1 MGIITNNYKADDV
14 DMIDGCPNCYKKG
27 RKKGIVIGAI
37 TVLFLMTV
45 AHLVANGVM
54 YWK

>member
-1 MGIITNNYKADDV
+1 VVVEKNDETDW
-14 DMIDGCPNCYKKG
+14 IDCCPDCYKKG

-37 TVLFLMTV
+37 AVGFLLTI
-45 AHLVANGVM
+45 AHVIANGIL

>member
-1 MGIITNNYKADDV
+1 MDLDKEEENL
-14 DMIDGCPNCYKKG
+14 IDGCPNCYSKG

-37 TVLFLMTV
+37 AVLFLMTV
-45 AHLVANGVM
+45 AHVVANGVM

>member
-1 MGIITNNYKADDV
+1 MFEVVVEKNDV
-14 DMIDGCPNCYKKG
+14 DMIDSCPNCYKKG

-37 TVLFLMTV
+37 AVGIAMIV
-45 AHLVANGVM
+45 AHFIANGIL

>member
-1 MGIITNNYKADDV
+1 MDLDKKDEV
-14 DMIDGCPNCYKKG
+14 DMIDSCPNCYKKG

-37 TVLFLMTV
+37 AVLFMMTI
-45 AHLVANGVM
+45 AHVFANGVM